1 MGRVQ
6 AYTGSRSALV
16 KIRMRQSASSDPIC
30 ILLEILLYALCNIL
44 LRARVQQKGDNE
56 TVQA

>member
-16 KIRMRQSASSDPIC
+16 KIRLRQFVSSDTIW
-30 ILLEILLYALCNIL
+30 ILLKVLLYALCNIL